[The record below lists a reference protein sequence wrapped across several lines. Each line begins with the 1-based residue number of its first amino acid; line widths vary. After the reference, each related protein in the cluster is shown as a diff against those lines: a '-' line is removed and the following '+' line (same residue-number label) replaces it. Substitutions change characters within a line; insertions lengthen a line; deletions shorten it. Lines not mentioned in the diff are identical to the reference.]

1 MDGGGESTILQL
13 HQWYG
18 DIKWI
23 KIMDQ
28 IFRADRILQNN
39 DIGSCSDS
47 CIDASATIVWTQKCF
62 SKTLCTQY
70 KVVKRS
76 YLVIWHWA
84 EWSRATAHGLL
95 FKISPAFVFFLPTQ
109 STHRYIHLSIHKL
122 GKLFHQ
128 LLNTLW
134 CQTSQIPSSRRG
146 PPSPSSQ
153 PTWCVSRGS
162 SKVILSKQDTPYI
175 LRVHQYCKK

>member
-1 MDGGGESTILQL
+1 MDGGGETTILQL
-13 HQWYG
+13 HQWYVG
-18 DIKWI
+18 IKWMKI
-23 KIMDQ
+23 KYQ

-47 CIDASATIVWTQKCF
+47 CIDASTTIVRTQKFF
-62 SKTLCTQY
+62 SKTLCTQS

-76 YLVIWHWA
+76 YLLKWHWA
-84 EWSRATAHGLL
+84 DWSRATAHGLL

-134 CQTSQIPSSRRG
+134 WNFPDPKLKARAPLTFKPTHLTRFKRVAQGYTFKTGHSLHSKISS
-146 PPSPSSQ
+146 
-153 PTWCVSRGS
+153 
-162 SKVILSKQDTPYI
+162 IL
-175 LRVHQYCKK
+175 